1 MLTFKEQ
8 INLKEHS
15 INVTKIISFHNFEI
29 TLPEH
34 SENVPFQLAYCF
46 YTTVNKQILSICILK
61 KNRPVTLSIFSQ
73 PTKTSPK

>member
-15 INVTKIISFHNFEI
+15 INVTKIISFHNFER

-34 SENVPFQLAYCF
+34 SENVPFQLGYCF
-46 YTTVNKQILSICILK
+46 YTTVK
-61 KNRPVTLSIFSQ
+61 
-73 PTKTSPK
+73 